1 MDIVCGDE
9 PDAKVPG
16 DFWQNAIALAL
27 LVHSVIVHF
36 HEEIVRAENVAIIG
50 GALFGDVDLVRLN
63 RGVHF
68 AGETTTESDQSRRML
83 REKFLVDPR
92 PVMKS
97 VERRGRDQLNKILIT
112 DFVPLEHCELITRSA

>member
-1 MDIVCGDE
+1 EI
-9 PDAKVPG
+9 PG
-16 DFWQNAIALAL
+16 DFWQNAIALPL

-36 HEEIVRAENVAIIG
+36 HEEILRAENVAIVRS
-50 GALFGDVDLVRLN
+50 ALFGDVDLVRLN

-68 AGETTTESDQSRRML
+68 AGETTAESDQSPGML

-97 VERRGRDQLNKILIT
+97 VEMRSRDQFNKIVIT
-112 DFVPLEHCELITRSA
+112 DFVAREQGKVIGRFA

>member
-36 HEEIVRAENVAIIG
+36 HEEIVRAENVAILSR
-50 GALFGDVDLVRLN
+50 ALFGDVDLVRLN

-68 AGETTTESDQSRRML
+68 AGETTAESDQSRRML

-97 VERRGRDQLNKILIT
+97 VEMRGRDQLKKIVIT
-112 DFVPLEHCELITRSA
+112 YFVARDPGNCI